1 MIHVPL
7 SPVPSQTLSITLG
20 GQACQ
25 IALRQNG
32 GNMYIDISAS
42 GSAVVTCRVAR
53 NRQRLLLN
61 AGYRGFAGDFFFND
75 SQGDTDPQYAGLDD
89 RYKLYYL
96 STAELAA

>member
-7 SPVPSQTLSITLG
+7 SPVPLQTLSITLA

-32 GNMYIDISAS
+32 ASMFIDLTS
-42 GSAVVTCRVAR
+42 GGAPIVTCRIAR
-53 NRQRLLLN
+53 NKQRLLLD
-61 AGYRGFAGDFFFND
+61 ARYRGFVGDFSFFD
-75 SQGDTDPQYAGLDD
+75 SQGDTDPQFAGLDG

-96 STAELAA
+96 EVTDLTA